1 MTNNAVNPIVY
12 IYSNVNIQR
21 FLILKCLPKFIAVKT
36 ETYQEYVKAKQNKIF
51 STTAAIKAAKDD
63 KRKIP
68 SFTSTGPKSKYGNSS
83 KSTVISSSLSEL
95 KPKRQSPKKSTTYS
109 NTMAEECVDESQ
121 SVVRGEKEKAEKR
134 STFTK
139 HKSLCKLARKV
150 SVGKHGLKK
159 TKSVE
164 DRPSFGLMYKEF
176 MESQLEAAVEGECR
190 DDEDVKEELCQ
201 VSETTQCKL

>member
-51 STTAAIKAAKDD
+51 STTAAIKAAKDE
-63 KRKIP
+63 KRKVPPFP
-68 SFTSTGPKSKYGNSS
+68 SAGPKSKFGNFSN
-83 KSTVISSSLSEL
+83 STVISSSLSEL
-95 KPKRQSPKKSTTYS
+95 KQKREINKNSTTYS
-109 NTMAEECVDESQ
+109 NTMAEEYVEEPESV
-121 SVVRGEKEKAEKR
+121 SRTEKEKAEKR

-176 MESQLEAAVEGECR
+176 MESQLEAAEEECA
-190 DDEDVKEELCQ
+190 DNGDVKEEFCQ
-201 VSETTQCKL
+201 VSDTTQCKE